1 MSRRWMNVLVAA
13 LLTGALGVVATGC
26 TRVELGTGDEASS
39 TSTSASVDLGD
50 AGEAEVRI
58 AMGAGE
64 LSVGAGA
71 RAGKLMT
78 ADFDFSPS
86 SWEPVVEHTL
96 SGSLATLEIRQP
108 RSSGFP
114 IGRAENEWDV
124 RLSDKVELELA
135 VSIGAGESR
144 LELSG
149 LDLRRLQLDVGAGDV
164 TVDLSGGWENDM
176 RASIQGGAGSFR
188 VLVPSTVG
196 VRVTGSEAGLGTF
209 EVDGLR
215 RDGDEYV
222 NDAYGTAPVTIEL
235 DVTRGVGEVRVEVVD

>member
-1 MSRRWMNVLVAA
+1 
-13 LLTGALGVVATGC
+13 
-26 TRVELGTGDEASS
+26 VELGSGEEGTS
-39 TSTSASVDLGD
+39 TSTSVDLGD
-50 AGEAEVRI
+50 AEEAEVRI

-71 RAGKLMT
+71 REGKLMT
-78 ADFDFSPS
+78 ADFDFRPS

-96 SGSLATLEIRQP
+96 SGSLVTLEIRQP

-114 IGRAENEWDV
+114 TGRVENEWDV
-124 RLSDKVELELA
+124 RLSDTVELDLA
-135 VSIGAGESR
+135 VSVGAGESR

-149 LDLRRLQLDVGAGDV
+149 LDLRRLQLDIGAGDV
-164 TVDLSGGWENDM
+164 TVDLGGEWEHDM
-176 RASIQGGAGSFR
+176 HASVQGGVGSFR

-196 VRVTGSEAGLGTF
+196 VRVTGSEGGLGTF

-215 RDGDEYV
+215 REGDVYV